1 MILTGKTKVKLVVDL
16 VMTVLLLCQM
26 AYMMIGEAAHEW
38 IGTSM
43 FVLFI
48 LHHVLNGKWHRNL
61 IKGRYSGLRIA
72 QTAVGVLMLAAMI
85 GLMLSGIMMS
95 RYVFSFL
102 SIEGS
107 ISFARTLHMLASYW
121 GFLLMSI
128 HLGLHWSMI
137 LGMAR
142 KMRGEKKTSRA
153 GIFLLRLAA
162 AAVSA
167 YGIFAFVK
175 HDLASYLFLKT
186 EFVFFDMSQPLLL
199 FLSEYAAMM
208 GLFVCLAYYGEK
220 LLRRLGQRK

>member
-1 MILTGKTKVKLVVDL
+1 
-16 VMTVLLLCQM
+16 
-26 AYMMIGEAAHEW
+26 
-38 IGTSM
+38 
-43 FVLFI
+43 
-48 LHHVLNGKWHRNL
+48 
-61 IKGRYSGLRIA
+61 
-72 QTAVGVLMLAAMI
+72 
-85 GLMLSGIMMS
+85 
-95 RYVFSFL
+95 
-102 SIEGS
+102 
-107 ISFARTLHMLASYW
+107 MLASYW

-137 LGMAR
+137 LGMVR

-162 AAVSA
+162 AAISV

-220 LLRRLGQRK
+220 LLRDVYKRQG

>member
-1 MILTGKTKVKLVVDL
+1 
-16 VMTVLLLCQM
+16 
-26 AYMMIGEAAHEW
+26 
-38 IGTSM
+38 
-43 FVLFI
+43 
-48 LHHVLNGKWHRNL
+48 
-61 IKGRYSGLRIA
+61 
-72 QTAVGVLMLAAMI
+72 
-85 GLMLSGIMMS
+85 
-95 RYVFSFL
+95 
-102 SIEGS
+102 
-107 ISFARTLHMLASYW
+107 MLASYW

-186 EFVFFDMSQPLLL
+186 EFVFFDMSRPLLL